1 MKKKAIQALRFLLIA
16 IIILSTLFF
25 IVLIIK
31 SRIKYQNFQ
40 VDFSTATD
48 VWFLIFNF
56 LFLIPIF
63 LENLPKNNR
72 KIFSPLLLFSSTL
85 FLGLFTTCFYFIY
98 IKNSFF
104 IDPTQDGINQTTL
117 IKYAFGFFN
126 MYFLFYLLS
135 TFILNFL
142 EKSIFPLMNL
152 IVKFHK
158 LVYNIF
164 LLFSGISLYSP
175 RYEQRQQYC

>member
-72 KIFSPLLLFSSTL
+72 NVFSPLLLFSSTL
-85 FLGLFTTCFYFIY
+85 FLGFFTTCFYFIY
-98 IKNSFF
+98 IKNSIF
-104 IDPTQDGINQTTL
+104 IDPTQDGTNQT
-117 IKYAFGFFN
+117 IVVQYAFWFFN

-135 TFILNFL
+135 TFILNIL
-142 EKSIFPLMNL
+142 EK
-152 IVKFHK
+152 K
-158 LVYNIF
+158 Y
-164 LLFSGISLYSP
+164 FSFNELDSEIPQIGL
-175 RYEQRQQYC
+175 